1 MPQGK
6 RVMVIE
12 DDKFLSSLIKARLEK
27 DGYTVIQAFDG
38 GEAIEFLRK
47 EKPDLITLDLVMP
60 RVTGFEVLQAISIT
74 PGLERVP
81 VVILSNL
88 AQESDVEK
96 ARQLGAQEYFVKVK
110 ISIDDLIG
118 KIEALAH

>member
-1 MPQGK
+1 
-6 RVMVIE
+6 MVIE